1 MGLIL
6 IGLTFLAG
14 ITNLNPSY
22 KEAADTS
29 RRALM
34 ADKDNQRD
42 IDRLADKSERW
53 ARRNTGLSKDELA
66 YFAYASPVFT
76 QSISTKPFKGLKKTL
91 PYNMVVRPEITYRW
105 DGNPEK
111 FSGILVLT
119 FDF

>member
-1 MGLIL
+1 MGMVL

-14 ITNLNPSY
+14 LTNLDSSY

-34 ADKDNQRD
+34 ADKDNQKD

-53 ARRNTGLSKDELA
+53 ARRNTGLTKDELA

-91 PYNMVVRPEITYRW
+91 PYGMVVRPELTYRW
-105 DGNPEK
+105 NNDPEK
-111 FSGILVLT
+111 YSAILVFT